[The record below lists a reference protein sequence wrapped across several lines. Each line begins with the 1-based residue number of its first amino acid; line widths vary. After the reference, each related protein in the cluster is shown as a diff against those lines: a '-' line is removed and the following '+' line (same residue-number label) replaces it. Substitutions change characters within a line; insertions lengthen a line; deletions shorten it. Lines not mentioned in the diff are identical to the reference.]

1 MAPAVFLSI
10 LIPVYNWDAREL
22 LIRLAAQAE
31 GLGGDEVV
39 EIIVIDD
46 ASSVKFSNKETAGKI
61 ARITYR
67 ELTKNIGRAAIR
79 NKLLQEAS
87 GEYVL
92 FLDAD
97 MLPDCDDFLQ
107 RYVSEAKEGKEI
119 LCGGISYLQ
128 CERDDKQYSFYL
140 YKSGKTESLSAPT
153 RQKAPW
159 RYLFTSNILL
169 LRKVMESVSFDSRFS
184 GYGFEDIEWGIRLS
198 RSHTIR
204 HIDNSC
210 SHMGLMR
217 KSEVYSKMCESISNY
232 GLLIALHPQC
242 SIGMGAGALASRLS
256 FLPHFILQFL
266 NNLFSFLFHRLNWN
280 KLLFLLFQLNKAVLL
295 AIMLKKNSKK
305 HPNSKEL

>member
-10 LIPVYNWDAREL
+10 LIPVYNWDVREL

-31 GLGGDEVV
+31 GLCGDEVV
-39 EIIVIDD
+39 EFIVIDD
-46 ASSVKFSNKETAGKI
+46 ASSVKFSNKETSGEI

-79 NKLLQEAS
+79 NELLQEAS

-97 MLPDCDDFLQ
+97 MLPDGDDFLQ
-107 RYVSEAKEGKEI
+107 HYVSEAKEGKEI

-140 YKSGKTESLSAPT
+140 YKSSKTESLLAST

-169 LRKVMESVSFDSRFS
+169 LREVMESVSFDSRFS

-198 RSHTIR
+198 QSHTIR
-204 HIDNSC
+204 HINNSC

-217 KSEVYSKMCESISNY
+217 KSEVYSKMRESISNY

-242 SIGMGAGALASRLS
+242 SNGMGAGALASRLS
-256 FLPHFILQFL
+256 FLPHFIIQSLD
-266 NNLFSFLFHRLNWN
+266 NLFSFLFYRLSWN

-305 HPNSKEL
+305 DPNSKAL